1 MLFTLPQ
8 MILWGSMIIQA
19 LMQRRIDTLEWIGR
33 IIVVFYCALLLVAL
47 LSHKAS
53 FQKKDYHGLLVLT
66 ISMTAGAVSGHQ
78 AFILQ
83 ISIVLQILSCLYCFF
98 TVEDDSRFRD
108 TETGLLSR
116 YALLRF
122 VRPFYDAPY
131 QTWLIAL
138 DIRNSSYYQLTLG
151 SPAFAGI
158 LHEMGS
164 WLHSFS
170 RDGLRCFR
178 AEQGQF
184 IIVMPGETRE
194 TAEAFAE
201 NVRKKFAGT
210 WNYETAIVA
219 VSSSVRLACI
229 PDQIRDEKQLLLFMS
244 TISQQ
249 VIGGNNPIVFTDV
262 LKQQE
267 RQLEVEQAL
276 LRGISHKSFRVYY
289 QPIYDTRSGRFRS
302 AEALVRL
309 HDEKLGNISP
319 EEFIRVAEQ
328 TGLIHTIGEMVF
340 EEVCR
345 FLSESDVLNLGIHFL
360 EVNLSTVQCMDDH
373 LAETFRSIVDRYHV
387 DPHRINLE
395 ITESAVIYNESVMI
409 NSIRKLQQEGFSFSL
424 DDFGTGNASYAY
436 IAKYPFRLIKIDKSF
451 LWESEKD
458 PVRNVIFLNMLSL
471 IRGLERRSVA
481 EGVETEKQKQMLIQ
495 RGTDYLQG
503 YYFSKPLPEDQFLD
517 YLAMSNS

>member
-1 MLFTLPQ
+1 
-8 MILWGSMIIQA
+8 
-19 LMQRRIDTLEWIGR
+19 IDR
-33 IIVVFYCALLLVAL
+33 FIVLFYCLILLISLV
-47 LSHKAS
+47 HDKAA
-53 FQKKDYHGLLVLT
+53 FQKKDYHSLMILIL
-66 ISMTAGAVSGHQ
+66 SMTAAAVSGRCDV
-78 AFILQ
+78 IMQ
-83 ISIVLQILSCLYCFF
+83 IALLIQTLSCLYCFF

-131 QTWLIAL
+131 QTWLLAL
-138 DIRNSSYYQLTLG
+138 DIRNSSYYQMTLG
-151 SPAFAGI
+151 STVWAGI
-158 LHEMGS
+158 LHAMGS

-178 AEQGQF
+178 SEHGQF
-184 IIVMPGETRE
+184 IIVMPGESRE
-194 TAEAFAE
+194 SAEQ
-201 NVRKKFAGT
+201 FAGKIREKFSGSWIFENT
-210 WNYETAIVA
+210 TAAITP
-219 VSSSVRLACI
+219 SIRLASI

-244 TISQQ
+244 AISQQ
-249 VIGGNNPIVFTDV
+249 VIGGDNPVVFTDV
-262 LKQQE
+262 LQQQE

-276 LRGISHKSFRVYY
+276 LRGISNHSFRVFY
-289 QPIYDTRSGRFRS
+289 QPIYDTRTGRFRS

-328 TGLIHTIGEMVF
+328 TGLINTIGEMVF

-345 FLSESDVLNLGIHFL
+345 FLSESDVLKLGIRFL

-517 YLAMSNS
+517 YIAAGNS